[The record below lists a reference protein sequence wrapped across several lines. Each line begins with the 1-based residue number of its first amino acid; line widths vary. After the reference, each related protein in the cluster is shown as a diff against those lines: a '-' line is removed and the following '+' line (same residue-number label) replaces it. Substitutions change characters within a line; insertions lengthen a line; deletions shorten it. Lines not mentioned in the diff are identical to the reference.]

1 MSDQTKYNGWANY
14 ATWRVHLEFFDG
26 MDPHDI
32 RDQISG
38 MDLYAVAHHAKETC
52 EQFIHDHIPDPQL
65 GSRDLTPVSM
75 IQGWAGAFLFDVDW
89 REIAEALLE
98 AAGLSNPDQTPE
110 A

>member
-14 ATWRVHLEFFDG
+14 ATWRVQTEFFAD

-38 MDLYAVAHHAKETC
+38 MDLIGVAYHAKETA
-52 EQFIHDHIPDPQL
+52 EKFIFDAYAEKYDDPHVRTV
-65 GSRDLTPVSM
+65 G
-75 IQGWAGAFLFDVDW
+75 GWAGAFLFDVDW

-98 AAGLSNPDQTPE
+98 AAGLNLNENPKS
-110 A
+110 